1 MISVSKNYFKNRN
14 IYRLKFLKIGTFRFL
29 EVLNVSRYAFQ
40 GNQKFNLKT
49 GKNAF
54 KYHLDN
60 YR

>member
-49 GKNAF
+49 GK
-54 KYHLDN
+54 KGI
-60 YR
+60 